1 MSIQVQNQ
9 LTGTVLFD
17 YPTMAQRRR
26 LNGSAA
32 RTRIF
37 NFIVAY
43 KEQHDGNSPSSRE
56 IMDGTRVTSTS
67 VVHYHLGVL
76 ERDGKIIQNRRTSRS
91 IEIVGGTWTFKEP
104 VRHAAR

>member
-1 MSIQVQNQ
+1 MSIQVQPR

-17 YPTMAQRRR
+17 FPTMAQRRR
-26 LNGSAA
+26 LNGNAV

-37 NFIVAY
+37 DFIVAY
-43 KEQHDGNSPSSRE
+43 KKEHDGNSPTSRE
-56 IMDGTRVTSTS
+56 IMDATYVSSTS
-67 VVHYHLGVL
+67 VVHYHLYVL